1 MARPNGIN
9 YKAKWRAHSIRIARY
24 AKRVQSVYDI
34 LNQEIA
40 KAVLRTGY
48 DGTAPF
54 RFADYPLTKKKF
66 EEVQAAFVRDLR
78 SLIYSGTSEE
88 WKQSNL
94 IQDLLADKVLKFY
107 GVKKDGKKHRVYY
120 QTNNDALK
128 AFQRRKDDGLTLSAK
143 LWNQSKEYKTEM
155 EHAISSAI
163 EKGTSAV
170 KLSKRLSK
178 YLEDYPSLKKD
189 YKEKFGKAVTCQDCE
204 YRSIRLARSEIN
216 MAYRIAE
223 QERWKQ
229 FDFVLG
235 YEVKLTQ
242 NGRHVPDICDDLV
255 GKYPKDFVF
264 KGWHPNCMCYVVPIL
279 KTEEQFWNDED
290 VKGIEEP
297 PKNFTD
303 WLENNAER
311 IDRAAE
317 NGTLPY
323 WYTDNEKYV
332 NWKPVNKKS
341 VWEIAA
347 ERHAKRDD
355 EAVLNAL
362 EIRRSLDDFDK
373 KELQKVRQWGKR
385 LGIDT
390 SELENAFWDKLND
403 AYDVKEILYKLAD
416 KVDDALYAWEEKL
429 RDGVSGLMSEAH
441 RYSLSNIE
449 KEIRDWIRSNKPT
462 TSITLQES
470 MSALQKFKAETSF
483 KIKSLI
489 PKAVIRPND
498 IADAF
503 VDLGSWMDEG
513 QKVDNILQNVQ
524 RLVGTTTVD
533 PRYSNLKSVA
543 HMLQPF
549 GTGGSLSSQLHGN
562 TFVTQQIGEYVRIM
576 NEGAREVMTS
586 INHLRELHRATDL
599 DKIPMAWRKKFNKY
613 IKAIESH
620 DIAANGYYGIYRE
633 IEGAYNIYKLSVSQD
648 AVTYGLGRLSHNT
661 PYQIF
666 EAFKQKGINLAKF
679 ETKIITDDGKK
690 TMIVKKFVDAIPR
703 RDFFDSF
710 DKFVPFQVKGI
721 VGHTAYYHPT
731 YQHVVINLDNYMT
744 VARMTKSAEHA
755 ECVFYHEFGHAK
767 GDLYGGY
774 KKMKEWTDLYDKYQT
789 QVETLMQNVKAGEF
803 RKTKEYKAIEASL
816 RKKGKYS
823 EYDIDELT
831 GGLED
836 ILQAMVSD
844 HRQIG
849 NYGHN
854 YFNIYDMQLDEFI
867 AHSFEA
873 FWKGNMVIEL
883 FMPQMYKDMMKIM
896 KKFK

>member
-1 MARPNGIN
+1 MAKPKGVNQ
-9 YKAKWRAHSIRIARY
+9 KAKWRAHSIRLARY
-24 AKRVQSVYDI
+24 ASRVQSVYDT
-34 LNQEIA
+34 LSDEIA
-40 KAVLRTGY
+40 KAIVRTGY
-48 DGTAPF
+48 DGTATF
-54 RFADYPLTKKKF
+54 RFADYPLAKKKF

-94 IQDLLADKVLKFY
+94 VQDLLADNAMKFY
-107 GVKKDGKKHRVYY
+107 GVKRNGKKTRVYY
-120 QTNNDALK
+120 QTNSDALK
-128 AFQRRKDDGLTLSAK
+128 AFQQRKDDGMGLSER
-143 LWNQSKEYKTEM
+143 LWNQSKAYKEEM
-155 EHAISSAI
+155 EFAISSAI
-163 EKGTSAV
+163 EKGTSSV

-178 YLEDYPSLKKD
+178 YLVDFQSLKHD

-216 MAYRIAE
+216 MAYRTAE

-242 NGRHVPDICDDLV
+242 NGHHVSDICDELA

-264 KGWHPNCMCYVVPIL
+264 KGWHPNCMCYVIPIL

-290 VKGIEEP
+290 VSEIVEP

-303 WLENNAER
+303 WLDANAER
-311 IDRAAE
+311 IDKAAE

-323 WYTDNEKYV
+323 WYMDNVKYV
-332 NWKPVNKKS
+332 NWKPVHKKS
-341 VWEIAA
+341 VWEIAE

-362 EIRRSLDDFDK
+362 EIRSSLDDFDK
-373 KELQKVRQWGKR
+373 NELRKVRQWGKR
-385 LGIDT
+385 FGIDT
-390 SELENAFWDKLND
+390 SELENAFWDKMND
-403 AYDVKEILYKLAD
+403 VYDVKDILYKLAD
-416 KVDDALYAWEEKL
+416 KVDDAIYAWEQKL
-429 RDGVSGLMSEAH
+429 MDGVSDLMSEAH

-449 KEIRDWIRSNKPT
+449 NEIKDWILSNKPT

-489 PKAVIRPND
+489 PKSVIRPYD
-498 IADAF
+498 LADDF
-503 VDLGSWMDEG
+503 VDLGSWMDDG
-513 QKVDNILQNVQ
+513 QKVDNILKNVQ
-524 RLVGTTTVD
+524 RLVGTSTVD
-533 PRYSNLKSVA
+533 QRYRDLKSVA
-543 HMLQPF
+543 QMLQQF
-549 GTGGSLSSQLHGN
+549 GTGGPLSSQLHGN
-562 TFVTQQIGEYVRIM
+562 TVVTQMIGEYARIM

-613 IKAIESH
+613 INAIESH
-620 DIAANGYYGIYRE
+620 DIAQNGYYGIYRE

-648 AVTYGLGRLSHNT
+648 AIAYGLGRVSPNT

-679 ETKIITDDGKK
+679 ETRIITDDGKK
-690 TMIVKKFVDAIPR
+690 TSIVRKFVDAIPR

-710 DKFVPFQVKGI
+710 DKFVPFQVNGK
-721 VGHTAYYHPT
+721 VGYTAYYQPT
-731 YQHVVINLDNYMT
+731 YQHVVINLDNLRT
-744 VARMTKSAEHA
+744 VVRMTQSAEHA
-755 ECVFYHEFGHAK
+755 ELVFYHEFGHAK

-774 KKMKEWTDLYDKYQT
+774 KKMKEWTDLYDKHQV
-789 QVETLMQNVKAGEF
+789 QVETLLRNVKAGEF

-844 HRQIG
+844 HRQVG

-896 KKFK
+896 KKYK

>member
-1 MARPNGIN
+1 MAKPKGVNQ
-9 YKAKWRAHSIRIARY
+9 KAKWRAHSIRLARY
-24 AKRVQSVYDI
+24 ADRVQSVYDT
-34 LNQEIA
+34 LNKEVA
-40 KAVLRTGY
+40 KSVVKTDY
-48 DGTAPF
+48 DGAKPF
-54 RFADYPLTKKKF
+54 RFSDYPETKKMF
-66 EEVQAAFVRDLR
+66 EDVQTSFVRDLR
-78 SLIYSGTSEE
+78 AVIYGGTNAE
-88 WKQSNL
+88 WHESNL
-94 IQDLLADKVLKFY
+94 VQDLLADKVLKFY
-107 GVKKDGKKHRVYY
+107 GSKAGGRKHRVYY
-120 QTNNDALK
+120 QTNSDVLK
-128 AFQRRKDDGLTLSAK
+128 AFQERKDKGMNLSQK

-155 EHAISSAI
+155 EYAISSAI

-170 KLSKRLSK
+170 TLSKRLSK
-178 YLEDYPSLKKD
+178 YLVDFPSLKHD
-189 YKEKFGKAVTCQDCE
+189 YKEKFGKAVNCNDCE

-216 MAYRIAE
+216 MAYRTAE

-242 NGRHVPDICDDLV
+242 NGRHVPDICDDLA
-255 GKYPKDFVF
+255 GKYPKDFIF
-264 KGWHPNCMCYVVPIL
+264 LGWHPNCMCYVIPIL

-290 VKGIEEP
+290 VSEIIEP

-303 WLENNAER
+303 WLEANAKR
-311 IDRAAE
+311 IDKAAE
-317 NGTLPY
+317 NDTLPY

-332 NWKPVNKKS
+332 NWKPANKKS
-341 VWEIAA
+341 VWEIAV

-429 RDGVSGLMSEAH
+429 RDGVSDILSEAH
-441 RYSLSNIE
+441 RYSLSNVEQDI
-449 KEIRDWIRSNKPT
+449 KDWLRSNKPT
-462 TSITLQES
+462 TSVTYQES
-470 MSALQKFKAETSF
+470 MSILQKFKADTSF

-498 IADAF
+498 FADAF

-513 QKVDNILQNVQ
+513 QKVDNILQNIQ

-533 PRYSNLKSVA
+533 PRYSNLKTIA
-543 HMLQPF
+543 HILQPY
-549 GTGGSLSSQLHGN
+549 GTGGSLSSYVHGN

-586 INHLRELHRATDL
+586 INHLRELHRAIDL
-599 DKIPMAWRKKFNKY
+599 DKIPTAWRKQFNKY

-666 EAFKQKGINLAKF
+666 EAFKRKGIDLAKF

-690 TMIVKKFVDAIPR
+690 TKIVKKFVDAIPR

-710 DKFVPFQVKGI
+710 DKFVPFQVNGQ
-721 VGHTAYYHPT
+721 VGQTAYYSPN
-731 YQHVVINLDNYMT
+731 YQHVVINLDNYRT
-744 VARMTKSAEHA
+744 VVRMSQSAEHA
-755 ECVFYHEFGHAK
+755 EYVFYHEFGHAK

-774 KKMKEWTDLYDKYQT
+774 KKMKEWTDLYNKYQT

-803 RKTKEYKAIEASL
+803 RQTKDYKAIEASL

-844 HRQIG
+844 HRRVG
-849 NYGHN
+849 DYGHN
-854 YFNIYDMQLDEFI
+854 YFNIYDMQLEEFI
-867 AHSFEA
+867 AHSFEV
-873 FWKGNMVIEL
+873 FWKGNEVIEL
-883 FMPQMYKDMMKIM
+883 FMPQMYKDMKNIM
-896 KKFK
+896 KRFK